1 MTAKKRS
8 PKEMTSH
15 EVTRASMAP
24 FTHIEVRERQN
35 GSWTVHYPDPGFVPC
50 APVCDLK
57 KNVRGHK
64 CDYEQSFIETN
75 YKPTSFADAM
85 DWANYL
91 ADGREVKV
99 VSFVPLS
106 ERRKVDKE
114 KNDS

>member
-1 MTAKKRS
+1 MAT
-8 PKEMTSH
+8 KEKESKSMTSK
-15 EVTRASMAP
+15 EVIMATLAP
-24 FTHIEVRERQN
+24 FTHIEVRGRQN

-64 CDYEQSFIETN
+64 CDYEQSYIETN
-75 YKPTSFADAM
+75 YKPTSYADAM
-85 DWANYL
+85 GWANYL
-91 ADGREVKV
+91 AEGREVKV

-114 KNDS
+114 KNNS